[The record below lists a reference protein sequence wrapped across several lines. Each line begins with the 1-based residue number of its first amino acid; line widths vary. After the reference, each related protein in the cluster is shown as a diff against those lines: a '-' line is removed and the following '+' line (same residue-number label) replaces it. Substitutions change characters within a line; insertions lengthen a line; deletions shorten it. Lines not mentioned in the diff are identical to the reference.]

1 MDLGDMVVNIRLRTD
16 ALERGLRDAQR
27 EIERLQDQMR
37 DQSAQNELNS
47 SLLKIGATAGVVFAG
62 IASAVKSAVAAHNE
76 YTSIMKGFANQLRAT
91 GQDING
97 AMKSVQ
103 DIAKDGLV
111 SESDTAAAIKNLVNY
126 GFTVERAEKA
136 VKAIKD
142 TAIDNRQAHYSLSEA
157 VRVTTEGIRM
167 ENSELSD
174 AAGIQKNIA
183 KMVEDYAKAIGK
195 KTTELTKSEKAEA
208 IYSGIMEESAANMG
222 RAVEYAEELGGQQA
236 MLDASTQKLAQSFG
250 AALAPAMGQI
260 TAVLLPLV
268 QTLTSFVTQYPALTS
283 AITTFIGVAAGLI
296 TLLAALRM
304 AFISLTTASAM
315 FNTTLSG
322 MLLNPWV
329 LGLAALA
336 AAVAAITFEIQRS
349 KQATEELR
357 AAEERLQDLRQNGV
371 SKQEL
376 ETRIA
381 EREALEELISIYE
394 RLIDLAQKMAAESGT
409 GNNLLAL
416 DTAARKLDTSL
427 EEINKKANDLGLT
440 LEFVSKEGDIAAESN
455 KVLATALEDYN
466 GAIKEAQ
473 KLTLLEVNEMAKST
487 AQKAAAA
494 LQTKNLITQYKAA
507 KKGSTEFTQAQS
519 ELAKLYPQLS
529 TSTGIN
535 VQAIEG
541 LLIVKQREID
551 LEWRNIQL
559 KAQEALQE
567 TKTAIAKQQAAITVA
582 EAIGKIAGASGLA
595 EIALANMN
603 NELARLRGEAAN
615 LQALIDGKPTEFGGV
630 APVAAPKIAAPKVAK
645 QPKQKAY
652 ENKALEE
659 AYKQLEH
666 KKRLDQLTLESEIK
680 TLEAIKAKHVKTADE
695 RMEIEE
701 RLYEARKALGDVALE
716 KALRDYERAKD
727 LGKLSENDEIVRLE
741 AIKKKY
747 ADSAAER
754 QQLDDQIYEARKAKI
769 EAEKQAESE
778 AFTEVTE
785 EFRKAVEERL
795 AVEDLSAE
803 QEYQVKRQ
811 LYEDLIR
818 ENQEY
823 LARVNADSK
832 YSAKERIEIDKSVK
846 DSIRQN
852 RLEMIQME
860 KQYAAAVKQEQID
873 SINEL
878 SSAVQK
884 ALKERYTAEKEAA
897 VQRVK
902 DAQEANEAWKK
913 AQLDA
918 VKDAYESRKKMA
930 EESANA
936 EIEQIERVYNAQ
948 IAAIDAELA
957 AMEKAEQQRSRA
969 ELDADDEL
977 KISRLQGKI
986 EYEHDEFNK
995 AQLQKELQRVMAE
1008 QDERHRQEQLQD
1020 RKEDLQAQKKELQ
1033 DSLKERMDQLKAHLA
1048 EKKVVEDADY
1058 LAEVERINATYESTK
1073 TSLDQRMIATQDHY
1087 AKLLDAKRIQ
1097 AEAET
1102 MIVQDQQE
1110 EIIKLLGEFG
1120 DDYKVTGTSLGEQM
1134 YNGFKGPVNRI
1145 MDLIDELNR
1154 KMQKARADAVAA
1166 MNSVSAASSSG
1177 GSFGSGSSSSS
1188 SGGSSS
1194 KSSSSSGGGGGSS
1207 SKTVNVTNNF
1217 SSSNLSPSK
1226 IANTIKK
1233 TAQNLL
1239 K

>member
-37 DQSAQNELNS
+37 DQSGANELNS

-76 YTSIMKGFANQLRAT
+76 YQSIMKSFANQMKAT
-91 GQDING
+91 GQDIGG

-126 GFTVERAEKA
+126 GFEVQKAEK
-136 VKAIKD
+136 VVRAIKD

-183 KMVEDYAKAIGK
+183 AMVEDYAKSIGK
-195 KTTELTKSEKAEA
+195 KTAELTKAEKAEA
-208 IYSGIMEESAANMG
+208 IYAGVMEESAANMG

-236 MLDASTQKLAQSFG
+236 MLDASTQKLSQSFG

-268 QTLTSFVTQYPALTS
+268 QTLTSFVAQYPALTS

-296 TLLAALRM
+296 TLLAALKM
-304 AFISLTTASAM
+304 GFTALTTATAV
-315 FNTTLSG
+315 FNTTMAG

-336 AAVAAITFEIQRS
+336 AAVAAITYEIQQS

-371 SKQEL
+371 STQEL
-376 ETRIA
+376 EIRKA
-381 EREALEELISIYE
+381 ERKELEELTEQYNKVIE
-394 RLIDLAQKMAAESGT
+394 LAKELAAISGT
-409 GNNLLAL
+409 GNNVLAI
-416 DTAARKLDTSL
+416 DTAAKKLGTSMEKLQEVANKFNIALEGIDKNGVIAAVSMKELTDTQ
-427 EEINKKANDLGLT
+427 EVYNKK
-440 LEFVSKEGDIAAESN
+440 
-455 KVLATALEDYN
+455 
-466 GAIKEAQ
+466 IKEAE
-473 KLTLLEVNEMAKST
+473 KVTLAEVNDLAKST

-507 KKGSTEFTQAQS
+507 KKGSTEFTQAQN
-519 ELAKLYPQLS
+519 ELAKLFPHLS
-529 TSTGIN
+529 TATGIN

-551 LEWRNIQL
+551 LEWQNIQM
-559 KAQEALQE
+559 KAREALQE
-567 TKTAIAKQQAAITVA
+567 TQTAIVKKQAAISIA
-582 EAIGKIAGASGLA
+582 ESIGKIAGASGIAQVAVSQLNA
-595 EIALANMN
+595 ELAN
-603 NELARLRGEAAN
+603 LRSEAAN
-615 LQALIDGKPTEFGGV
+615 LQALIDGKPTEFGGI
-630 APVAAPKIAAPKVAK
+630 APVAAPKIAAPKK
-645 QPKQKAY
+645 EKTPKQKAY
-652 ENKALEE
+652 ENKALDE

-727 LGKLSENDEIVRLE
+727 MGKLSENDEIVRLE

-754 QQLDDQIYEARKAKI
+754 QQLDDQIYEARKAKV

-832 YSAKERIEIDKSVK
+832 YSAKERIEIDKTVK
-846 DSIRQN
+846 ESIRQN

-860 KQYAAAVKQEQID
+860 RQYAAAVKQEQID

-918 VKDAYESRKKMA
+918 VKDAYESQKKMA

-1020 RKEDLQAQKKELQ
+1020 RKEDLQAQRKELQ
-1033 DSLKERMDQLKAHLA
+1033 DSLKERMEQLKTHLA

-1058 LAEVERINATYESTK
+1058 LAEVERINATYENTK
-1073 TSLDQRMIATQDHY
+1073 TSLEQRMIATQDHY

-1097 AEAET
+1097 AEAEK

-1120 DDYKVTGTSLGEQM
+1120 DDYKVTGTSLGEQL
-1134 YNGFKGPVNRI
+1134 YNGFKGPVMQI
-1145 MDLIDELNR
+1145 MSLIDELNAKIR
-1154 KMQKARADAVAA
+1154 QSRSEAVAA
-1166 MNSVSAASSSG
+1166 LNAATSASSSG
-1177 GSFGSGSSSSS
+1177 GGGSITKPTS

-1217 SSSNLSPSK
+1217 SSSSLSPSK

-1233 TAQNLL
+1233 TAQSLL